1 MKELKIGEEYRIR
14 CVEDKGQNCS
24 RCVVNLYGGDCGPVK
39 CWAEEREDGKDVYFE
54 LVED

>member
-24 RCVVNLYGGDCGPVK
+24 RCVFNLYDGICDQVK
-39 CWAEEREDGKDVYFE
+39 CWAKERGDGKDVYYE
-54 LVED
+54 LVEE